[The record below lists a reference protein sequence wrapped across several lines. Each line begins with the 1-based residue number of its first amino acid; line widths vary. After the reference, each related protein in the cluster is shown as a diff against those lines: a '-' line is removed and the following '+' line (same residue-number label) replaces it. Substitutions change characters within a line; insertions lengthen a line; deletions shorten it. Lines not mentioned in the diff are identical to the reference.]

1 MDLKIL
7 SWNVEHFRG
16 PRANWIGLSDNQKD
30 AEQAARVARVVQT
43 LNAIN
48 PDIFAILEVE
58 GDNSP
63 YEVAAAMPG
72 YSFLLTE
79 GKQSQEI
86 LVGFRSGLRLFFTQ
100 KGDFKE
106 NNLYLRPAPVISVAT
121 DSGRELSI
129 LFGHFKSAPDPAGW
143 GLRASMFEKLGDL
156 KKSLDGYAVLNGE
169 PSAAFVAMGDLNT
182 MGLELKDSTDDID
195 AAREL
200 ARFDTR
206 LGRRNM
212 RRPAKSHPNTFS
224 QGTGGTYPDSDLDH
238 VYLDESL
245 VILPE
250 GGHEVR
256 VGGWAELAAGP
267 ARDQWIAEFSDHAPI
282 WFTLTG
288 L

>member
-7 SWNVEHFRG
+7 SWNVEHFTG
-16 PRANWIGLSDNQKD
+16 PRANWLALPDNQRD
-30 AEQAARVARVVQT
+30 ADRAARVTRIVNT
-43 LNAIN
+43 LTTID

-63 YEVAAAMPG
+63 YEMSLAMPG

-79 GKQSQEI
+79 GVQTQEI
-86 LVGFRSGLRLFFTQ
+86 LVGFRTGLRLFFTQ
-100 KGDFKE
+100 KGEFKE
-106 NNLYLRPAPVISVAT
+106 NNLYLRPAPVISVRT

-129 LFGHFKSAPDPAGW
+129 LFGHFKSMPDPAGW
-143 GLRASMFEKLGDL
+143 GLRASMFEKVGDL
-156 KKSLDGYAVLNGE
+156 KKSLDGYAAQNGE

-195 AAREL
+195 AGEEL
-200 ARFDTR
+200 ARFDRR
-206 LGRRNM
+206 LARRTL
-212 RRPAKSHPNTFS
+212 RRPVKSHTATFS
-224 QGTGGTYPDSDLDH
+224 QGTGGSFPDSDLDH
-238 VYLDESL
+238 IYLDESL
-245 VILPE
+245 VIAPE

-256 VGGWAELAAGP
+256 VGGWTELAAGP
-267 ARDQWIAEFSDHAPI
+267 PRDQWIRDFSDHAPI